1 MSWLI
6 LNVDSIIVF
15 HTVPIQTAKTDHPWT
30 AFVQRERIQS
40 LANVLPIPPPPPP
53 GIILL
58 INLSHNPASSLLIA
72 PSEQCTSL
80 HFPSTAKKI
89 ESSHQLSQDILI
101 ERVNLCN
108 SSSVF
113 LGSPFSGSARSFQI
127 LPGLLAKLKPGVEE
141 NSPRPQFPSVT
152 KDCGGLSNQLPNF
165 KTGPNGLQAPSPPLF
180 PHSQPRIQFAYF
192 FFFLK

>member
-1 MSWLI
+1 MLI
-6 LNVDSIIVF
+6 QLSYF
-15 HTVPIQTAKTDHPWT
+15 TRCPFKL
-30 AFVQRERIQS
+30 QRRTIPGQLLSKGKGFS
-40 LANVLPIPPPPPP
+40 LLLMFFPSLPPPPP

-58 INLSHNPASSLLIA
+58 TNLSHNPASSLLIA

-108 SSSVF
+108 SSSAF
-113 LGSPFSGSARSFQI
+113 LGIPFSGSARSFQI

-192 FFFLK
+192 FSF